1 MWFLQNGV
9 INVLL
14 QKCFGLAFDGINLN
28 LQQIIVDL
36 GIVLIKLVVDA
47 PTDLIRGCLPN
58 EQFTVM
64 AIVIFYVIW
73 KAKNSGEFGN
83 EQENQ
88 YVLPK

>member
-1 MWFLQNGV
+1 M
-9 INVLL
+9 
-14 QKCFGLAFDGINLN
+14 AFDGINLN

-47 PTDLIRGCLPN
+47 PTDLIRGLLPN

-88 YVLPK
+88 YFFAKMRPTSLH